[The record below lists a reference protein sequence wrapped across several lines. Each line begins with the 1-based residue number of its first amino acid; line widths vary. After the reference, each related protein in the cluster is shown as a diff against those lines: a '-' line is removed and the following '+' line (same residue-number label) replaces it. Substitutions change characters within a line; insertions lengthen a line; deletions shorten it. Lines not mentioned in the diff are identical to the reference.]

1 LASIFIEHQKENF
14 MSGVIAGGGESTV
27 AAGAAMLK
35 QAGNAVDAAV
45 AAAFA
50 SFTSEVGLVHL
61 GGSGLA
67 HIFDSQTKESFVYDF
82 FSNTPGIGQK
92 LPVKMDFQQ
101 VMIDFGSTTQDFHL
115 GRASVAISGNIA
127 GLCQM
132 AADYGRLPLSTLL
145 QPAIALARRGVA
157 IAPFQAATCD
167 LLTSLYTHTA
177 GMRQIFAP
185 KGRII
190 QAGEHL
196 FIPHL
201 ADTLMTLAEEGAD
214 YARTG
219 GLANAILAD
228 QKANGGLITETDLLT
243 YQVRVVS
250 PIRIPYREYE
260 ILLPPPSSN
269 GGILTAFTLKLLAD
283 HNVSQYP
290 HGSADHLRLLYELM
304 SATTRARVHWDQIEP
319 ALDGLPSN
327 DAIAHFIDDK
337 FVAPYRNEVHHALS
351 HRQPRQGITEPKGPN
366 NTSQISVIDD
376 EGLMVSLTTTA
387 GESAGYVVPQ
397 TGYIPNNMLGE
408 EDLHPHGFHTR
419 PAGQR
424 IPTMMTPTIIL
435 KNNQPCLVVGS
446 GGSARIRSAIL
457 QVLSNLLDYQM
468 TLTDAVNAPRTHV
481 QNGILQCEA
490 GYNSAAVNQLA
501 QLGYPINRWDKRS
514 LYFGGAHSAALT
526 TDGQL
531 VAAGDNRRGG
541 AVAVV

>member
-1 LASIFIEHQKENF
+1 
-14 MSGVIAGGGESTV
+14 MSGVIAGGEERTV

-35 QAGNAVDAAV
+35 QGGNAVDATV

-50 SFTSEVGLVHL
+50 SFTCEVGLVHL

-67 HIFDSQTKESFVYDF
+67 HIFDSRTKKSFVYDF

-92 LPVKMDFQQ
+92 LPVNMDFQQ
-101 VMIDFGSTTQDFHL
+101 VMIDFGSTTQEFHV
-115 GRASVAISGNIA
+115 GRAAVAVSGNIA

-145 QPAIALARRGVA
+145 QPAITLAHSGVA

-185 KGRII
+185 NGRII

-201 ADTLMTLAEEGAD
+201 AETLTTLAEEGAD

-219 GLANAILAD
+219 GLAQAILAD
-228 QKANGGLITETDLLT
+228 QKVNGGLITKPDLLD
-243 YQVRVVS
+243 YQVRIVS

-283 HNVSQYP
+283 YNISQYA
-290 HGSADHLRLLYELM
+290 HGSADHLRLLYEVM
-304 SATTRARVHWDQIEP
+304 SATTRARVHWDQLEP
-319 ALDGLPSN
+319 DLDGLPSN
-327 DAIAHFIDDK
+327 DTTANFLNESYLAS
-337 FVAPYRNEVHHALS
+337 YRDEVYNALTYRKPTS
-351 HRQPRQGITEPKGPN
+351 SVKEPKGPN
-366 NTSQISVIDD
+366 NTSHISVIDD

-387 GESAGYVVPQ
+387 GESAGYVVPE

-435 KNNQPCLVVGS
+435 KNNQPCLVLGS

-457 QVLSNLLDYQM
+457 QVLSNLLDYDM
-468 TLTDAVNAPRTHV
+468 TLPDAVNAPRVHV

-490 GYNSAAVNQLA
+490 GYSAIAVDELA
-501 QLGYPINRWDKRS
+501 QLGYLVNRWDKRS

-531 VAAGDNRRGG
+531 VAAGDSRRGG
-541 AVAVV
+541 AIAVV